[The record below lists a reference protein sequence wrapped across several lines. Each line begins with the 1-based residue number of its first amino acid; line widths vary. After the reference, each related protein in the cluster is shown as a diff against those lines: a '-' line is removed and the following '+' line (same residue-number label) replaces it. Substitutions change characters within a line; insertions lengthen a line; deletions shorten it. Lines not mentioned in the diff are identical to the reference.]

1 MKKIMLKTVFISAVM
16 PAMLCSSSQ
25 SFSTTLLEVY
35 RQALQSSDAYKSQ
48 VYTYLA
54 AKEALPLAYS
64 ALLPQVSFDYSY
76 GSSFANGANN
86 SSLSTSSSVSLSQTI
101 FSWASLNGIS
111 SAKASV
117 MSAYA
122 TFLSAKQTL
131 ISDTINDY
139 LTVIQAQKILSI
151 DEDYYKQLKEA
162 KNLKNTT
169 DSSSDASN
177 ESLIE
182 STIDQEKVQMIND
195 KQSLSQ
201 SVQNLRTL
209 THHKY
214 SSLTAPLQLE
224 KVQVLN
230 NEEDWVAMAEKNNLN
245 IVMDQAALLSA
256 NATLKGARGAFLP
269 TISLSSSTGNSSS
282 TQPGSSVSSY
292 PSTSVSLNASV
303 PIFSGG
309 SLWMTMK
316 EDKYS
321 QQAAQKSLDD
331 TLQSTQSTVRND
343 YVSVKSAISSFGA
356 SLKSVASAEKSLTIV
371 QDGYKTGKYSS
382 YDLVTSLS
390 AVVSAKESLVQNLV
404 SYFEDKTQL
413 KLDSGTL
420 SDQDIDS
427 LNKLFVEPM
436 PIANL
441 DYE

>member
-1 MKKIMLKTVFISAVM
+1 MKKIMLKTLFISAIT
-16 PAMLCSSSQ
+16 PAMLCSSCQ
-25 SFSTTLLEVY
+25 SFSATLLEVY
-35 RQALQSSDAYKSQ
+35 RQALQSSDAYKSE

-64 ALLPQVSFDYSY
+64 SLLPQVSFDYSY
-76 GSSFANGANN
+76 GSSYGNGANN
-86 SSLSTSSSVSLSQTI
+86 SSLSTSSSVSLSQTL

-131 ISDTINDY
+131 IADTISDY
-139 LTVIQAQKILSI
+139 LSVIENQKLLSI
-151 DEDYYKQLKEA
+151 NEDYLKKLKET
-162 KNLKNTT
+162 KNLKNNT
-169 DSSSDASN
+169 DSSNDASN
-177 ESLIE
+177 EALIE
-182 STIDQEKVQMIND
+182 STIDQEKIVIIND
-195 KQSLSQ
+195 QQSLSR

-209 THHKY
+209 THQKY
-214 SSLTAPLQLE
+214 SSLSAPLQLE
-224 KVQVLN
+224 KVQALN

-256 NATLKGARGAFLP
+256 NAALKSARGAFLP
-269 TISLSSSTGNSSS
+269 TISLSSSAGNSLSIPPNPNSNSSS
-282 TQPGSSVSSY
+282 PT
-292 PSTSVSLNASV
+292 VSLSASV

-331 TLQSTQSTVRND
+331 TIESTQSTVTKD
-343 YVSVKSAISSFGA
+343 YVAVKSTIASFDA
-356 SLKSVASAEKSLTIV
+356 SFKSVASAEKYLTIV
-371 QDGYKTGKYSS
+371 QDGYKTGTYSS

-404 SYFEDKTQL
+404 SYFQTKTQL

-436 PIANL
+436 TITNL
-441 DYE
+441 NYD